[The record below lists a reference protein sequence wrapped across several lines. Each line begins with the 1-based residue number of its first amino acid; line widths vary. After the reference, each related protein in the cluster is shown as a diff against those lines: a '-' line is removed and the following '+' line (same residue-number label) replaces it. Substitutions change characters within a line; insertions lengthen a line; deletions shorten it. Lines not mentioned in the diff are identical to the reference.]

1 MMVDINIVDEEQF
14 EHYYDVLVNPK
25 YWYYDRFKVLNY
37 EAGTG
42 KTLKTY
48 EFLGRMYKEGYGY
61 KVLYVQPFSKEDRLF
76 NTVEAIN
83 EQAGEQIAAFV
94 DANTNKSGYKYA
106 ISAQVVCIT
115 HNMYKEICRGKHAN
129 LIKDRDILIIDEFPN
144 LFEEIVIDDD
154 KLIDLLKFMKID
166 NNVKFIYDYIKQK
179 QEELKIYKSK
189 MRIVKFEDKN
199 IYKIL
204 RHLHNIVHN
213 HEDKK
218 FIKQFKLLFESTV
231 IYEKGK
237 FYTFDSKIW
246 YKLLKNNIILDAN
259 GGFDYRYRIN
269 KIFKIDY
276 QSKAFDYKNSIIN
289 YYKIN
294 TSKNALK
301 SYDDFVQTVLNEIKE
316 NSKSKDKHLII
327 TDIENESKFNEEY
340 LKNWYKLDNI
350 KVDHFGNLLGKND
363 YRDFNKIWLF
373 KTPNYSFVSYILQ
386 YIFYSQKKID
396 NRYTLEITNK
406 DGYLHLKNDK
416 FEKLRQ
422 SLLLGE
428 YYQAIK
434 RINRDNTKHS
444 EINIFTNNDII
455 IDKIKS
461 QFRNIEL
468 TNKQIS
474 VSTKKNYNTKHSKS
488 QIKVE
493 EYKRLIIE
501 AKKNNIAVIAKAD
514 ICDKLELEKTNL
526 RRFFNRIEII
536 EFNNLYGVEV
546 KHHELIINKDI
557 AI

>member
-1 MMVDINIVDEEQF
+1 MYNINENDKF
-14 EHYYDVLVNPK
+14 NHYYDVLTNEK
-25 YWYYDRFKVLNY
+25 YWDNNRFIVLNY

-48 EFLGRMYKEGYGY
+48 EFLGRMYREGYSY
-61 KVLYVQPFSKEDRLF
+61 RVLYVQPFSKENRLLDSIR
-76 NTVEAIN
+76 AIN
-83 EQAGEQIAAFV
+83 EQTGEQIAAFV
-94 DANTNKSGYKYA
+94 DANTTKSGYKYA
-106 ISAQVVCIT
+106 INAQVLCIT
-115 HNMYKEICRGKHAN
+115 HNMYKEICKGKHGN
-129 LIKDRDILIIDEFPN
+129 LMKDRDILIIDEFPN

-154 KLIDLLKFMKID
+154 KLIGLLKFMKID
-166 NNVKFIYDYIKQK
+166 NNVKIIYDYIKQK

-189 MRIVKFEDKN
+189 MRIVKFEGKN

-204 RHLHNIVHN
+204 KHLHNIVHN
-213 HEDKK
+213 REDKK

-231 IYEKGK
+231 IYEKEK
-237 FYTFDSKIW
+237 FYTFDNKIW

-259 GGFDYRYRIN
+259 GGFDYRYKIN
-269 KIFKIDY
+269 QIFKIDY
-276 QSKAFDYKNSIIN
+276 QVKVFDYKDSIIN

-301 SYDDFVQTVLNEIKE
+301 SYDDFIQIVLSEIKE
-316 NSKSKDKHLII
+316 NSKSKDKHLIV

-340 LKNWYKLDNI
+340 MKNWYKIDNV

-363 YRDFNKIWLF
+363 YRNFNKIWLF
-373 KTPNYSFVSYILQ
+373 KTPNYAFVSYILQ

-396 NRYTLEITNK
+396 NRYSLKITNK
-406 DGYLHLKNDK
+406 GGYLHLKNNE

-434 RINRDNTKHS
+434 RINRDNTRHS
-444 EINIFTNNDII
+444 EINIFTNNDLIV
-455 IDKIKS
+455 DKIKS

-474 VSTKKNYNTKHSKS
+474 VSHKKNCTTKRNKN

-501 AKKNNIAVIAKAD
+501 EKKNNIATIPKAD
-514 ICDKLELEKTNL
+514 ICDRLRLEKTHL
-526 RRFFNRIEII
+526 RRFLNKEEII
-536 EFNNLYGVEV
+536 EFNNLYNIEV

>member
-1 MMVDINIVDEEQF
+1 MMYNIIENDKF
-14 EHYYDVLVNPK
+14 NHYYDVLTNKK
-25 YWYYDRFKVLNY
+25 YWDNNRFRVLNY

-48 EFLGRMYKEGYGY
+48 EFLGNMYREGYSH
-61 KVLYVQPFSKEDRLF
+61 KVLYVQPFSKENRLLDS
-76 NTVEAIN
+76 VRAIN

-94 DANTNKSGYKYA
+94 DADTTKSGYKYA
-106 ISAQVVCIT
+106 INAQVLCIT
-115 HNMYKEICRGKHAN
+115 HNMYKEICKGKHSN
-129 LIKDRDILIIDEFPN
+129 LMKDRGILIVDEFPN
-144 LFEEIVIDDD
+144 LFEQIIIDDN

-166 NNVKFIYDYIKQK
+166 NNVKIVYDYIKQK

-189 MRIVKFEDKN
+189 MRIMKFDDKN

-204 RHLHNIVHN
+204 RHLHNIIHN
-213 HEDKK
+213 REDKK

-231 IYEKGK
+231 IYEKEK
-237 FYTFDSKIW
+237 FYTFDNKIW

-269 KIFKIDY
+269 KVFKVDY
-276 QSKAFDYKNSIIN
+276 QAKVFNYQNSIIN

-301 SYDDFVQTVLNEIKE
+301 SYDEFVQTVLNELKE
-316 NSKSKDKHLII
+316 NSKSKDKHLIV
-327 TDIENESKFNEEY
+327 TDIENEGKFNEEY
-340 LKNWYKLDNI
+340 IKNWYNIDNV

-373 KTPNYSFVSYILQ
+373 KTPNYAFVSYILQ

-396 NRYTLEITNK
+396 NRYSLEISNK
-406 DGYLHLKNDK
+406 GGYLHLRNNE

-434 RINRDNTKHS
+434 RINRDNTKSS
-444 EINIFTNNDII
+444 EINIFTNNDIV
-455 IDKIKS
+455 IDKIKN
-461 QFRNIEL
+461 QFKGIDFI
-468 TNKQIS
+468 TKQIS
-474 VSTKKNYNTKHSKS
+474 VSPRNNNNTKRSKS
-488 QIKVE
+488 QIKIE

-501 AKKNNIAVIAKAD
+501 AKKNNIATIPKAD
-514 ICDKLELEKTNL
+514 ICDKLGLEKTHL
-526 RRFFNRIEII
+526 RRFLNKEEII
-536 EFNNLYGVEV
+536 EFNNLYNIEV
-546 KHHELIINKDI
+546 KHHVIINRDI

>member
-1 MMVDINIVDEEQF
+1 MMYNIIENDKF
-14 EHYYDVLVNPK
+14 NHYYDVLTNKK
-25 YWYYDRFKVLNY
+25 YWDNNRFRVLNY

-48 EFLGRMYKEGYGY
+48 EFLGNMYREGYSH
-61 KVLYVQPFSKEDRLF
+61 KVLYVQPFSKENRLLDS
-76 NTVEAIN
+76 VRAIN

-94 DANTNKSGYKYA
+94 DADTTKSGYKYA
-106 ISAQVVCIT
+106 INAQVLCIT
-115 HNMYKEICRGKHAN
+115 HNMYKEICKGKHSN
-129 LIKDRDILIIDEFPN
+129 LMKDRGILIVDEFPN
-144 LFEEIVIDDD
+144 LFEQIIIDDN

-166 NNVKFIYDYIKQK
+166 NNVKIVYDYIKQK

-189 MRIVKFEDKN
+189 MRIMKFDDKN

-204 RHLHNIVHN
+204 RHLHNIIHN
-213 HEDKK
+213 REDKK

-231 IYEKGK
+231 IYEKEK
-237 FYTFDSKIW
+237 FYTFDNKIW

-269 KIFKIDY
+269 KVFKVDY
-276 QSKAFDYKNSIIN
+276 QAKVFNYQNSIIN

-301 SYDDFVQTVLNEIKE
+301 SYDEFVQTVLNELKE
-316 NSKSKDKHLII
+316 NSKSKDKHLIV
-327 TDIENESKFNEEY
+327 TDIENEGKFNEEY
-340 LKNWYKLDNI
+340 IKNWYNIDNV

-373 KTPNYSFVSYILQ
+373 KTPNYAFVSYILQ

-396 NRYTLEITNK
+396 NRYSLEISNK
-406 DGYLHLKNDK
+406 GGYLHLRNNE

-434 RINRDNTKHS
+434 RINRDNTKSS
-444 EINIFTNNDII
+444 EINIFTNNDIV
-455 IDKIKS
+455 IDKIKN
-461 QFRNIEL
+461 QFKGIDFI
-468 TNKQIS
+468 TKQIS
-474 VSTKKNYNTKHSKS
+474 VSPTNNNNTKRSKS
-488 QIKVE
+488 QIKIE

-501 AKKNNIAVIAKAD
+501 AKKNNIATIPKAD
-514 ICDKLELEKTNL
+514 ICDKLGLEKTHL
-526 RRFFNRIEII
+526 RRFLNKEEII
-536 EFNNLYGVEV
+536 EFNNLYNIEV
-546 KHHELIINKDI
+546 KHHVIINRDI

>member
-1 MMVDINIVDEEQF
+1 MKYNITENDKF
-14 EHYYDVLVNPK
+14 NHYYDVLTNKK
-25 YWYYDRFKVLNY
+25 YWDNNRFRVLNY
-37 EAGTG
+37 EAGAG

-48 EFLGRMYKEGYGY
+48 EFIGKMYKEGHKY
-61 KVLYVQPFSKEDRLF
+61 KILYVQPFSKEDRLLDS
-76 NTVEAIN
+76 VRAIN
-83 EQAGEQIAAFV
+83 TQAGEQIAAFV
-94 DANTNKSGYKYA
+94 DADTTKSGYKYA
-106 ISAQVVCIT
+106 INAQVLCIT
-115 HNMYKEICRGKHAN
+115 HNMYKEICKGKHNN
-129 LIKDRDILIIDEFPN
+129 LIKNRDILIVDEFPN
-144 LFEEIVIDDD
+144 LFEQIVIDDD

-166 NNVKFIYDYIKQK
+166 NNVKNIYDYIKQK
-179 QEELKIYKSK
+179 QEELRIYKSK
-189 MRIVKFEDKN
+189 MRIVKFDDKN

-231 IYEKGK
+231 IYEKEK
-237 FYTFDSKIW
+237 FYTFDNKIW

-259 GGFDYRYRIN
+259 AGFDYRYRIN
-269 KIFKIDY
+269 QIFKIDY
-276 QSKAFDYKNSIIN
+276 QAKAFDYKNSIIN

-294 TSKNALK
+294 TSKHALK
-301 SYDDFVQTVLNEIKE
+301 SYDDFVQTVLNELKE
-316 NSKSKDKHLII
+316 NSKSKDKHLIV

-340 LKNWYKLDNI
+340 IKKWYSLGNV

-373 KTPNYSFVSYILQ
+373 KTPNYAFVTYILQ
-386 YIFYSQKKID
+386 YVFYSQKKID
-396 NRYTLEITNK
+396 NRYSLEISNK
-406 DGYLHLKNDK
+406 GGYLHLKNNE

-422 SLLLGE
+422 SLLVGE

-434 RINRDNTKHS
+434 RINRDNTRYT

-461 QFRNIEL
+461 QFKNIEL
-468 TNKQIS
+468 INKQIS
-474 VSTKKNYNTKHSKS
+474 FSTKKNCNTKRNKS

-501 AKKNNIAVIAKAD
+501 AKKNNIAIIPKAD
-514 ICDKLELEKTNL
+514 ICDRLGFEKTHL
-526 RRFFNRIEII
+526 RRFLNKEEII
-536 EFNNLYGVEV
+536 EFNNLYNIEV
-546 KHHELIINKDI
+546 KHHVIINKDI